1 MAAEFGD
8 HHRACGDTHIV
19 DPGAAAARDLARG
32 CHQPVAEL
40 AGADKGDRALG
51 RDRPFIVGVAGKG
64 EGGIGQRE
72 DEAAMGD
79 LVAVDHVRLDGHRE
93 RRLARFD
100 LDDLDAKAL
109 ARLILLP
116 HRVRAGAGEIVGR
129 KLRRDIHCGFPAVR
143 RSCKASSPDWACWN
157 KPLELV
163 MFGLVMMPS
172 RHGVNDS
179 TGRPIPSEIPPVC
192 PTSNRSRLR
201 ENQTLSIGSNLVL
214 LAGLAIGLVYGAVGL
229 LSGFC
234 LMSSLRGWWAEGD
247 GRLVRTYALA
257 MGIAIVA
264 TQLLAVGGLVD
275 LGRSIYL
282 QASFSAPVMFL
293 GGLMFGYGMVLSNGC
308 GSRALVLLGRGNL
321 RSLVVVIVLG
331 IAAQMT
337 LKGLIAPLRIIL
349 LQATQ
354 TSAKTNS
361 LPALLSAPG
370 LAESPARL
378 LAASM
383 LSAALL
389 VFAFAHL
396 PFRRAPGQ
404 IAAGLTVGLLVAAG
418 WFATG
423 Y

>member
-1 MAAEFGD
+1 MQEAGN
-8 HHRACGDTHIV
+8 IV
-19 DPGAAAARDLARG
+19 
-32 CHQPVAEL
+32 
-40 AGADKGDRALG
+40 
-51 RDRPFIVGVAGKG
+51 
-64 EGGIGQRE
+64 
-72 DEAAMGD
+72 
-79 LVAVDHVRLDGHRE
+79 LVSGL
-93 RRLARFD
+93 
-100 LDDLDAKAL
+100 
-109 ARLILLP
+109 LI
-116 HRVRAGAGEIVGR
+116 
-129 KLRRDIHCGFPAVR
+129 
-143 RSCKASSPDWACWN
+143 
-157 KPLELV
+157 
-163 MFGLVMMPS
+163 
-172 RHGVNDS
+172 
-179 TGRPIPSEIPPVC
+179 
-192 PTSNRSRLR
+192 
-201 ENQTLSIGSNLVL
+201 
-214 LAGLAIGLVYGAVGL
+214 GLAYGAIGL

-234 LMSSLRGWWAEGD
+234 LLSSLRGWWAEGD
-247 GRLVRTYALA
+247 TRLIRTYALA
-257 MGIAIVA
+257 LGVAIAA
-264 TQLLAVGGLVD
+264 TQLLAAGDLVD
-275 LGRSIYL
+275 VGKSIYL
-282 QASFSAPVMFL
+282 QPTFSAPLMFI
-293 GGLMFGYGMVLSNGC
+293 GGLLFGYGMVLSNGC

-321 RSLVVVIVLG
+321 RSFVVIIVLG

-337 LKGLIAPLRIIL
+337 LKGLIAPGRIAL